1 MKGRVIKITIIFS
14 LLLVAVTG
22 LLALNS
28 RKADPQDERSQQLVD
43 INEISQLIDQGDYDM
58 ARQKADAYADSLRG
72 KPLESSVGING
83 IVMCTLTIIF
93 MAMVFLYVYMNI
105 LRPFDKMKDY
115 ASEIAKGNFD
125 VPLNYERSN
134 YFGAFTWAFDSMRKE
149 ITRSRMAEREAIENN
164 KTVIATLSHDI
175 KTPITSIRAYAE
187 GLEAN
192 LDTSPERR
200 ARYLEVMMRK
210 CDEVTELTND
220 LFLHSLSD
228 LNMLQM
234 KPEEFEL
241 VPFLKQSISEIGAEH
256 EDILFRVPDISPVI
270 YADKKR
276 INQIVENLINNS
288 RKYAKTSVTVS
299 IAQSGDTVSIHFR
312 DKGPGIPDED
322 MPFITE
328 KFYRGKNSGTE
339 NGSGLGLYIVKYI
352 AEQSGG
358 SMELINHASGE
369 EGLEVVVS
377 FPIKNPKKDFS

>member
-1 MKGRVIKITIIFS
+1 MKRRVLKVTVIFS
-14 LLLVAVTG
+14 LLLMAATG
-22 LLALNS
+22 ILALSS
-28 RKADPQDERSQQLVD
+28 RKSSPQDDRSQQLID
-43 INEISQLIDQGDYDM
+43 LNEISQLINRGDYDT
-58 ARQKADAYADSLRG
+58 AKQKTDEYADMLRS
-72 KPLESSVGING
+72 KPLEESVGING

-93 MAMVFLYVYMNI
+93 MAMVFLYVYINI

-115 ASEIAKGNFD
+115 ALEVAKGNFD
-125 VPLNYERSN
+125 LPLNYERSN

-187 GLEAN
+187 GLEEN
-192 LDTSPERR
+192 LDTSQERR
-200 ARYLEVMMRK
+200 SRYLEVLMRK

-234 KPEEFEL
+234 QPEEFEL
-241 VPFLKQSISEIGAEH
+241 VPFLKQSISEIAAER
-256 EDILFRVPDISPVI
+256 EDVLFRKPDISPVI
-270 YADKKR
+270 YVDKKR

-288 RKYAKTSVTVS
+288 RKYAKTNIIVS
-299 IAQSGDTVSIHFR
+299 ITQSNDIVSIHFR

-322 MPFITE
+322 MPFITD
-328 KFYRGKNSGTE
+328 KFYRGKNVGDE
-339 NGSGLGLYIVKYI
+339 NGSGLGLYIVRYI

-358 SMELINHASGE
+358 SLELINHTSGE
-369 EGLEVVVS
+369 EGLEAVVS
-377 FPIKNPKKDFS
+377 LPIKKH

>member
-22 LLALNS
+22 LPALNS
-28 RKADPQDERSQQLVD
+28 RKSDQQDMRSEQLVD
-43 INEISQLIDQGDYDM
+43 INEISQLIDRGDYDI
-58 ARQKADAYADSLRG
+58 AKQKIEEYAESLRG
-72 KPLESSVGING
+72 EPLEGSVGING

-93 MAMVFLYVYMNI
+93 MAMVFLYVYLNI

-210 CDEVTELTND
+210 CDEVTSLTND

-256 EDILFRVPDISPVI
+256 EDVLFRVSDISPVI

-288 RKYAKTSVTVS
+288 RKYAKTSITVS
-299 IAQSGDTVSIHFR
+299 LTQLGDTVSIHFR

-358 SMELINHASGE
+358 SMELINHTSGE